1 MRKTIITT
9 CAAAIV
15 CGSAMAKG
23 GNPFLGKY
31 TTPFGIPPF
40 EQIKVEH
47 YKPAFVKGIEE
58 HKKEID
64 AIVNNKKPATFEN
77 TIAALDRC
85 GELLNK
91 VASVFYGQNSACT
104 SDEMQAV
111 SREISPLLSQHSDD
125 ITMNAALFKRVKYVY
140 DHQSE
145 EKLDKEQKELLEET
159 YKSFVRS
166 GANLS
171 ADKQEQLRK
180 LNQEISMLQ
189 LTFGQNMLAET
200 NAFQLVIDNK
210 DDLAGLP
217 QNLIASAAEVAKE
230 RGLDGKW
237 VFTLHNPSVMPFLQY
252 SDRREL
258 RERMYKGYISRGC
271 QGGKND
277 SREVVKKLVKARL
290 EKARLMGYEDYAS
303 MALDNRM
310 AKTPEAVYELLD
322 QVWKP
327 ALAKAK
333 EELADIQEEMKK
345 DGRDFTAEGWDWR
358 YYADRAKR
366 AKYAFDENELRP
378 YLKLEN
384 VRDGLFYCA
393 NKLYGITLTQIKNV
407 PLPHPEAQAFEVKDA
422 KGKHI
427 AILFMD
433 FFPRASKRGGAWC
446 GTYRDQTYEK
456 GKKITPVVTIV
467 CNFTKPAA
475 GEPALLTADEAST
488 MFHEFGHALH
498 QFFQDVHYQGIS
510 NVPRDFVELPS
521 QINEHWCFAPEVLKV
536 YAKHYKTGEIMPQS
550 LVEKMERSQKYG
562 QGFATVEYVA
572 ASLLDM
578 DWHVL
583 KSVPDDLDVED
594 FERQTLVKRG
604 LLSQIPP
611 RYRTTYFNHTMG
623 GGYTA
628 GYYSYMWA
636 EVLEAD
642 GFEAFKETGDIFNQD
657 VANRFR
663 KYVLTP
669 GGINDAMDMYVNFRG
684 KKPDTKPLLRN
695 RGLLE

>member
-47 YKPAFVKGIEE
+47 YKPAFVKGMEE

-64 AIVNNKKPATFEN
+64 AIVNNKKTATFEN

-145 EKLDKEQKELLEET
+145 EKLDKEQKKLLEET

-217 QNLIASAAEVAKE
+217 KNLIASSAEVAKE

-393 NKLYGITLTQIKNV
+393 NKLYGITLTPIKNV

-663 KYVLTP
+663 TYVLTP

>member
-31 TTPFGIPPF
+31 TTPYGIPPF

-64 AIVNNKKPATFEN
+64 AIVNNKKTATFEN

-145 EKLDKEQKELLEET
+145 EKLDKEQKKLLEET

-393 NKLYGITLTQIKNV
+393 NKLYGITLTPIKNV